1 MSDLYRQFFN
11 WEDLRDSFPLIWEGF
26 STNIKIFLIAEFF
39 VLIWGLVLA
48 LVRGLPGRKMA
59 PLRWLAVAYID
70 FFRGIPAIVLI
81 FIVGFGLPK
90 TGLPWVSSFGIFR
103 LGVLALVLLYGAY
116 VAEVYRA
123 GIESVHWSQ
132 EAAARSLGLSRWK
145 TTRFVILPQAVRRV
159 IPPLLNDFIS
169 LQKDSALVGVLG
181 LREGFRAAQIYS
193 GQHFNATPYVGLAL
207 CFIVI
212 TIPLTRVT
220 DWLLKRD
227 QNRMRAGAGGGGAG
241 ALR

>member
-48 LVRGLPGRKMA
+48 LLRGLPGRKMA

-81 FIVGFGLPK
+81 FIVGFGMPK

-159 IPPLLNDFIS
+159 VPPLLNDFIS

-227 QNRMRAGAGGGGAG
+227 QNRMRAGGGGAG

>member
-1 MSDLYRQFFN
+1 MSDFFDQFFN
-11 WEDLRDSFPLIWEGF
+11 WDDLRGSLPLVWQGF
-26 STNIKIFLIAEFF
+26 RTNFMIFMIAEAL
-39 VLIWGLVLA
+39 VLIWGMALA
-48 LVRGLPGRKMA
+48 LLRGVPGRAAA
-59 PLRWLAVAYID
+59 PARWLTVAYID

-81 FIVGFGLPK
+81 FIVGFGTPK
-90 TGLPWVSSFGIFR
+90 TGLPIVSEFTIFQ
-103 LGVLALVLLYGAY
+103 LGVLALTMLYGAY
-116 VAEVYRA
+116 VAEVFRA
-123 GIESVHWSQ
+123 GIESVHLSQ
-132 EAAARSLGLSRWK
+132 GDAARSLGLSRWK
-145 TTRFVILPQAVRRV
+145 TMRFVVLPQAVRRV

-207 CFIVI
+207 CFIAI

-227 QNRMRAGAGGGGAG
+227 QERMRAGAA
-241 ALR
+241 R

>member
-1 MSDLYRQFFN
+1 MSDFLRQFFN
-11 WEDLRDSFPLIWEGF
+11 WTDLRDSFPLIWEGF
-26 STNIKIFLIAEFF
+26 RTNLSIFLIAEVL

-48 LVRGLPGRKMA
+48 LLRGLPGRKLA
-59 PLRWLAVAYID
+59 PIRWLAIAYID

-81 FIVGFGLPK
+81 FIVGFGTPK
-90 TGLPWVSSFGIFR
+90 TNLPFISDFSIFR

-132 EAAARSLGLSRWK
+132 EAAARSLGLTRWK

-227 QNRMRAGAGGGGAG
+227 QDRMRAGVGP
-241 ALR
+241 

>member
-1 MSDLYRQFFN
+1 MSDFFHQFFN
-11 WEDLRDSFPLIWEGF
+11 WNDLRDSFPLIWEGF
-26 STNIKIFLIAEFF
+26 RINIQIFVIAEIL

-48 LVRGLPGRKMA
+48 LLRGLPGRAAA
-59 PLRWLAVAYID
+59 PFRWLAIAYID
-70 FFRGIPAIVLI
+70 LFRGIPAIVLI
-81 FIVGFGLPK
+81 FIVGFGTPK
-90 TGLPWVSSFGIFR
+90 TDIPLVSSFSILQLGI
-103 LGVLALVLLYGAY
+103 LALTMIYGAY

-132 EAAARSLGLSRWK
+132 DAASRSLGLTNWK
-145 TTRFVILPQAVRRV
+145 TMRFVILPQAIRRV
-159 IPPLLNDFIS
+159 IPPLLNDFIG

-220 DWLLKRD
+220 DVLLKRD
-227 QNRMRAGAGGGGAG
+227 QNRMRGVT
-241 ALR
+241 R

>member
-1 MSDLYRQFFN
+1 MSDFFRQFFN

-26 STNIKIFLIAEFF
+26 QTNIQIFLVAEVL

-48 LVRGLPGRKMA
+48 LLRGLPGRAAA
-59 PLRWLAVAYID
+59 PIRWLAIAYID

-81 FIVGFGLPK
+81 FIVGFGTPK
-90 TGLPWVSSFGIFR
+90 TDLPIVSSFSIMQ
-103 LGVLALVLLYGAY
+103 LGVLALTMLYGAY

-145 TTRFVILPQAVRRV
+145 TMRFVILPQAIRRV
-159 IPPLLNDFIS
+159 IPPLMNDFIS

-212 TIPLTRVT
+212 TIPMTRVT

-227 QNRMRAGAGGGGAG
+227 QERMRAGAA
-241 ALR
+241 R

>member
-1 MSDLYRQFFN
+1 VSDFIRQFFN
-11 WEDLRDSFPLIWEGF
+11 WADLRDSFPFIWDGF
-26 STNIKIFLIAEFF
+26 KLNLQVFFIAE
-39 VLIWGLVLA
+39 VLVLAWGLVLA
-48 LVRGLPGRKMA
+48 LLRGLPGRAAA
-59 PLRWLAVAYID
+59 PLRWLAIAYID

-81 FIVGFGLPK
+81 FIVGFGTPK
-90 TGLPWVSSFGIFR
+90 TDLPLVSSFSIMQLGI
-103 LGVLALVLLYGAY
+103 LALTMLYGAY

-132 EAAARSLGLSRWK
+132 EGAARSLGLTRSK
-145 TTRFVILPQAVRRV
+145 TMRFVILPQAIRRV

-212 TIPLTRVT
+212 TIPMTRVT
-220 DWLLKRD
+220 DYLLKRD
-227 QNRMRAGAGGGGAG
+227 QNRMRAGAA
-241 ALR
+241 R

>member
-1 MSDLYRQFFN
+1 MSDFFRQFFN
-11 WEDLRDSFPLIWEGF
+11 WADLRDSFPLIWDGF
-26 STNIKIFLIAEFF
+26 RTNLTIFLIAEAL
-39 VLIWGLVLA
+39 VLLWGLVLA
-48 LVRGLPGRKMA
+48 LLRGLPGRGTA
-59 PLRWLAVAYID
+59 PLRWVAIAYID

-81 FIVGFGLPK
+81 FIVGFGTPK
-90 TGLPWVSSFGIFR
+90 TSIPVVSSFSIFQ
-103 LGVLALVLLYGAY
+103 LGVLALTMLYGAY

-132 EAAARSLGLSRWK
+132 EAAARSLGLSRWR
-145 TTRFVILPQAVRRV
+145 TMRFVVLPQAIRRV

-227 QNRMRAGAGGGGAG
+227 QERMRAGVS
-241 ALR
+241 R

>member
-1 MSDLYRQFFN
+1 VSGFFRQFFN
-11 WEDLRDSFPLIWEGF
+11 WEDLRGSFPLLWEGF
-26 STNIKIFLIAEFF
+26 RTNLSIFLIAEAL
-39 VLIWGLVLA
+39 VLVWGLMLA
-48 LVRGLPGRKMA
+48 LMRGVPGRPAA
-59 PLRWLAVAYID
+59 PLRWIAIAYVD

-81 FIVGFGLPK
+81 FIVGFGTPK
-90 TGLPWVSSFGIFR
+90 TNIPIFSKLSVFQLGI
-103 LGVLALVLLYGAY
+103 VALTMLYGAY

-132 EAAARSLGLSRWK
+132 EAASRSLGLSRWK
-145 TTRFVILPQAVRRV
+145 TMRFVVLPQAIRRV

-227 QNRMRAGAGGGGAG
+227 QNRLRAVV
-241 ALR
+241 RP

>member
-1 MSDLYRQFFN
+1 MSDFFHQFFD
-11 WEDLRDSFPLIWEGF
+11 WADLRDSFPLIWKGF
-26 STNIKIFLIAEFF
+26 RVNVELFMVAEAF
-39 VLIWGLVLA
+39 VLVWALA
-48 LVRGLPGRKMA
+48 LALARNLPGRA
-59 PLRWLAVAYID
+59 ARPLRWAAIIYID

-81 FIVGFGLPK
+81 FIVGFGVPK
-90 TGLPWVSSFGIFR
+90 TNLPIVSSFSLFQ
-103 LGVLALVLLYGAY
+103 LGALALTLLYGAY

-132 EAAARSLGLSRWK
+132 SAAARSLGLSQTK
-145 TTRFVILPQAVRRV
+145 TMRFVVLPQAVRRV

-169 LQKDSALVGVLG
+169 LQKDSALIGVLG
-181 LREGFRAAQIYS
+181 LQDGFRKAQIYS

-220 DWLLKRD
+220 DYLLKRD
-227 QNRMRAGAGGGGAG
+227 QQKMRAGTP
-241 ALR
+241 

>member
-1 MSDLYRQFFN
+1 VSDFFNQFFN
-11 WEDLRDSFPLIWEGF
+11 WNDLVDSFPLIWEGF
-26 STNIKIFLIAEFF
+26 RTNLAIFLIAEVL
-39 VLIWGLVLA
+39 VLIWGLILA
-48 LVRGLPGRKMA
+48 LVRGLPGRTAA
-59 PLRWLAVAYID
+59 PFRWLAIAYID

-81 FIVGFGLPK
+81 FIVGFGTPK
-90 TGLPWVSSFGIFR
+90 TNIPLLSSLSIFQ
-103 LGVLALVLLYGAY
+103 LGVLALTMLYGAY

-132 EAAARSLGLSRWK
+132 EAASRSLGISRWK
-145 TTRFVILPQAVRRV
+145 TTRFVILPQAIRRV

-227 QNRMRAGAGGGGAG
+227 QDRMRAGVT
-241 ALR
+241 R